1 MILRTQKMAFI
12 PGYVACGS
20 WLFSDLTKAA
30 LCGAIRRFSDD
41 RRFFVL
47 VLVLVLFALI
57 IVVRVSW
64 WRRKRTRSQLT
75 NQDHYRNARL
85 VALRDGTSTLG
96 SFFEL
101 NLFKK

>member
-1 MILRTQKMAFI
+1 MILRTQK

-20 WLFSDLTKAA
+20 RLFSDLIKAA

-47 VLVLVLFALI
+47 VLVLVPFVLFALI
-57 IVVRVSW
+57 IVVKVSR
-64 WRRKRTRSQLT
+64 WRRNRTMSQLT

-85 VALRDGTSTLG
+85 VALRESTVG

-101 NLFKK
+101 DLFKK